1 MEISSARDPGWTCV
15 GAAWH
20 KRNEK
25 LPNKEN
31 AMFTFCTKANTLKK
45 IQPLLTQSVVPD
57 SFILRASE
65 WGSSKETLHAMMK
78 EQLGCDTVIVRS
90 SAINE
95 DGHEFSMAGAYTSIL
110 NVPLADADAVDA
122 AINEVIASYLALNKP
137 HKEDQVL
144 IQPMIS
150 SISMS
155 GVVLTQDLTSGAPYY
170 VINYDD
176 SSGRADSVTAGTG
189 DTSRT
194 LIVRRE
200 CTESLKSSR
209 FRKLLKAVQEIETLT
224 NSTALDIEFIVDA
237 DETTYTVQIR
247 PMAVSQNWNRGISK
261 KINSTLDQIKSFIR
275 GRLQPVHGAA
285 GMRSIWGIMP
295 DWNPVEMLGAAPRR
309 LAWSLYKLLITD
321 SVWAEARAQ
330 MGYKDMSRRPLMHS
344 FGGRMYID
352 VRESFNSFLPAGLPM
367 PLGER
372 LVGMWLD
379 RLEQHPE
386 LHDKVE
392 FEVAVTVYTPDFRE
406 RVAPELLS
414 GVAPEELDVFEAA
427 LKDMTFH
434 IIRGEEDILGRNMDR
449 IEKLDD
455 GLSEA
460 AKAADNPHS
469 RLLLV
474 QALLEECRSN
484 GTRPFSVIARCAFIA
499 EAQLRGLVH
508 CGCLSSER
516 AGAFR
521 ASIRTVLSSFL
532 EDLGRYSSGDITREQ
547 FMSQYGHLRPSSY
560 DILSLRYDQR
570 ITQLAPTIGLG
581 GGSKEFALTPQEEQ
595 AVNAMLVSRG
605 YGCDAN
611 HLFRFLRRAIAGREY
626 AKFRFSKHLSDSI
639 ESIAAWGE
647 HMGLTRDELA
657 HLDIQDMLRC
667 LSEVP
672 CVETP
677 EEYLRGRALNNAQE
691 FEVTQALKIPFL
703 VTGPADIDVVPLL
716 KSRPNFI
723 TTRYV
728 QAKVMLLTGQE
739 ISARNLHGRIVL
751 IEGADPGFDWIFAHN
766 IAGLITKYG
775 GANSHMAIRCA
786 EMDLPAAIGC
796 GEQLF
801 DAFSQAMELKLDCAS
816 EYITVL

>member
-1 MEISSARDPGWTCV
+1 
-15 GAAWH
+15 
-20 KRNEK
+20 
-25 LPNKEN
+25 
-31 AMFTFCTKANTLKK
+31 MFTFCTKANTLKK
-45 IQPLLTQSVVPD
+45 MQPLLTRSVVPD
-57 SFILRASE
+57 SFVLRASE
-65 WGSSKETLHAMMK
+65 WNSCKHALHARMQ
-78 EQLGCDTVIVRS
+78 EQLACETVIVRS

-110 NVPLADADAVDA
+110 DVPLHDAAAVDA
-122 AINEVIASYLALNKP
+122 AINRVIASYLALNKP

-144 IQPMIS
+144 VQPMIS
-150 SISMS
+150 RISMS

-200 CTESLKSSR
+200 CTASVQSSR
-209 FRKLLKAVQEIETLT
+209 FRKLIEAVQEIEALT
-224 NSTALDIEFIVDA
+224 CSTALDIEFIVDA
-237 DETTYTVQIR
+237 DETIYTVQIR

-261 KINSTLDQIKSFIR
+261 KINATLEQIKSFIAC
-275 GRLQPVHGAA
+275 RLHPVHGAA
-285 GMRSIWGIMP
+285 GSRSVWGIMP

-309 LAWSLYKLLITD
+309 LAWSLYKYLITD
-321 SVWAEARAQ
+321 SVWAQARAM
-330 MGYKDMSRRPLMHS
+330 MGYKDMGRRPLMHS

-352 VRESFNSFLPAGLPM
+352 VRESFNSFLPAGLPA
-367 PLGER
+367 PLQEK
-372 LVGMWLD
+372 LVDMWLD
-379 RLEQHPE
+379 RLEKHPE

-392 FEVAVTVYTPDFRE
+392 FDVAVTAYTPDFRE
-406 RVAPELLS
+406 RVAPALLS
-414 GVAPEELDVFEAA
+414 GLTPQELDAYAAA
-427 LKDMTFH
+427 LKDMTCR
-434 IIRGEEDILGRNMDR
+434 ILCGPQDILEESLGR

-455 GLSEA
+455 GLGDA
-460 AKAADNPHS
+460 ACAAGSPQP
-469 RLLLV
+469 RLFFV
-474 QALLEECRSN
+474 QALLDRCRSN
-484 GTRPFSVIARCAFIA
+484 GTRPFSVVARCAFIA

-508 CGCLSSER
+508 CGCLSAGR
-516 AGAFR
+516 AAAFR
-521 ASIRTVLSSFL
+521 GSVRTVLSAFL
-532 EDLGRYSSGDITREQ
+532 DDLGRCASNQLSRDD
-547 FMSQYGHLRPSSY
+547 FMRQYGHLRPSSY

-570 ITQLAPTIGLG
+570 ITQLTPAAAPAAACTPAD
-581 GGSKEFALTPQEEQ
+581 FVLTPQEVRSVD
-595 AVNAMLVSRG
+595 AVLEAHG
-605 YGCDAN
+605 YGCDAAR
-611 HLFRFLRRAIAGREY
+611 LFSFMRRAIAGREY

-647 HMGLTRDELA
+647 SMGLTRDELA
-657 HLDIQDMLRC
+657 HLDIHDLLRC

-672 CVETP
+672 CAEST
-677 EEYLRGRALNNAQE
+677 EEYLRGRAQANAQE
-691 FEVTQALKIPFL
+691 FEVTQALRMPFL
-703 VTGPADIDVVPLL
+703 VTSPSDIDVVPLL

-728 QAKVMLLTGQE
+728 QAKVILLTGQE

-801 DAFSQAMELKLDCAS
+801 DAFSQAAELKLDCAS
-816 EYITVL
+816 EHITVL